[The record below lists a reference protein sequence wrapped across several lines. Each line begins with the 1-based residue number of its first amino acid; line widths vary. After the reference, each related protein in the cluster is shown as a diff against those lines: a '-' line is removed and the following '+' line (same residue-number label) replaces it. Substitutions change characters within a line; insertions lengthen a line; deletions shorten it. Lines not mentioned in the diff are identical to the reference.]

1 MPIFFKPSASDFSLS
16 ADSIGNRWL
25 QEPVVRP
32 NGFPLYHWIQ
42 TERGEGL
49 LTLEG
54 QKLLL
59 KPGDGVLIAP
69 HVPHEYRENDGS
81 GMWFTSFLT
90 FDGKLSDDLY
100 KICAVSPYLFVPASE
115 GAWFQEWIDR
125 IIDSHFLKNDIDDA
139 ALSVGCFEFLT
150 RLSQLRTGLSR
161 TEHPLYLQYVRPA
174 MQEIESHLSDPINV
188 DDLAEQLHITPQYLT
203 RLFSVLSAALSA
215 RTSAFCASAAP
226 RSFSSAV
233 PTLRST
239 ASPPSAATAM
249 SATLSRFSA
258 SRPGQRRSSSGSCTA
273 YNLKHPS
280 FRRKKRSSVSFHRRR
295 IFFRS
300 LLFHAFQN
308 ASRNRQSVCA
318 CLLEAAG
325 YGCAVADGAEAFDA
339 GAEVFVYDNFVGIEF
354 DFYAVQQCLIAGDTR
369 CYFVEGFDH
378 LGNVD
383 HDTVREYQGKVAR
396 NGIF

>member
-161 TEHPLYLQYVRPA
+161 TEHPVSPVCPPGNSGNRMSSFQPA
-174 MQEIESHLSDPINV
+174 
-188 DDLAEQLHITPQYLT
+188 
-203 RLFSVLSAALSA
+203 
-215 RTSAFCASAAP
+215 
-226 RSFSSAV
+226 
-233 PTLRST
+233 
-239 ASPPSAATAM
+239 
-249 SATLSRFSA
+249 
-258 SRPGQRRSSSGSCTA
+258 
-273 YNLKHPS
+273 
-280 FRRKKRSSVSFHRRR
+280 
-295 IFFRS
+295 
-300 LLFHAFQN
+300 
-308 ASRNRQSVCA
+308 
-318 CLLEAAG
+318 
-325 YGCAVADGAEAFDA
+325 
-339 GAEVFVYDNFVGIEF
+339 
-354 DFYAVQQCLIAGDTR
+354 QCG
-369 CYFVEGFDH
+369 
-378 LGNVD
+378 
-383 HDTVREYQGKVAR
+383 
-396 NGIF
+396 

>member
-139 ALSVGCFEFLT
+139 TLSVGCFEFLT

-174 MQEIESHLSDPINV
+174 MQ
-188 DDLAEQLHITPQYLT
+188 
-203 RLFSVLSAALSA
+203 
-215 RTSAFCASAAP
+215 
-226 RSFSSAV
+226 
-233 PTLRST
+233 
-239 ASPPSAATAM
+239 
-249 SATLSRFSA
+249 
-258 SRPGQRRSSSGSCTA
+258 
-273 YNLKHPS
+273 
-280 FRRKKRSSVSFHRRR
+280 
-295 IFFRS
+295 
-300 LLFHAFQN
+300 
-308 ASRNRQSVCA
+308 
-318 CLLEAAG
+318 
-325 YGCAVADGAEAFDA
+325 
-339 GAEVFVYDNFVGIEF
+339 
-354 DFYAVQQCLIAGDTR
+354 
-369 CYFVEGFDH
+369 
-378 LGNVD
+378 
-383 HDTVREYQGKVAR
+383 
-396 NGIF
+396 

>member
-150 RLSQLRTGLSR
+150 RLFQRFVGSS
-161 TEHPLYLQYVRPA
+161 VRSY
-174 MQEIESHLSDPINV
+174 I
-188 DDLAEQLHITPQYLT
+188 
-203 RLFSVLSAALSA
+203 SVLRISRAKELLISRPYTTLDGIAALCGYRDVSYFISVF
-215 RTSAFCASAAP
+215 RQQTGTTPKQF
-226 RSFSSAV
+226 R
-233 PTLRST
+233 
-239 ASPPSAATAM
+239 
-249 SATLSRFSA
+249 
-258 SRPGQRRSSSGSCTA
+258 
-273 YNLKHPS
+273 NL
-280 FRRKKRSSVSFHRRR
+280 
-295 IFFRS
+295 
-300 LLFHAFQN
+300 
-308 ASRNRQSVCA
+308 
-318 CLLEAAG
+318 
-325 YGCAVADGAEAFDA
+325 YG
-339 GAEVFVYDNFVGIEF
+339 I
-354 DFYAVQQCLIAGDTR
+354 
-369 CYFVEGFDH
+369 
-378 LGNVD
+378 
-383 HDTVREYQGKVAR
+383 
-396 NGIF
+396 

>member
-1 MPIFFKPSASDFSLS
+1 M
-16 ADSIGNRWL
+16 
-25 QEPVVRP
+25 RP

-42 TERGEGL
+42 TGNTAKV

-174 MQEIESHLSDPINV
+174 MQEIESHLSYPLNV

-203 RLFSVLSAALSA
+203 RLFQRFVGSSVRSYISVLRISRA
-215 RTSAFCASAAP
+215 

-258 SRPGQRRSSSGSCTA
+258 SRPGQRRSSSGIYTV

-280 FRRKKRSSVSFHRRR
+280 FRHQKRSSVSFHRRR

-325 YGCAVADGAEAFDA
+325 YGCAVADGAEAFDT

-378 LGNVD
+378 LSNVD
-383 HDTVREYQGKVAR
+383 HETVREYQGKVAR

>member
-150 RLSQLRTGLSR
+150 RLSQLRTGLSGR
-161 TEHPLYLQYVRPA
+161 SIRCISS
-174 MQEIESHLSDPINV
+174 M
-188 DDLAEQLHITPQYLT
+188 
-203 RLFSVLSAALSA
+203 SA
-215 RTSAFCASAAP
+215 RQCRKSKVIFPT
-226 RSFSSAV
+226 RSMWMISRNSSI
-233 PTLRST
+233 S
-239 ASPPSAATAM
+239 
-249 SATLSRFSA
+249 
-258 SRPGQRRSSSGSCTA
+258 RRS
-273 YNLKHPS
+273 
-280 FRRKKRSSVSFHRRR
+280 
-295 IFFRS
+295 I
-300 LLFHAFQN
+300 
-308 ASRNRQSVCA
+308 
-318 CLLEAAG
+318 
-325 YGCAVADGAEAFDA
+325 
-339 GAEVFVYDNFVGIEF
+339 
-354 DFYAVQQCLIAGDTR
+354 
-369 CYFVEGFDH
+369 
-378 LGNVD
+378 
-383 HDTVREYQGKVAR
+383 
-396 NGIF
+396 

>member
-42 TERGEGL
+42 TERSEGL

-54 QKLLL
+54 QELLL

-100 KICAVSPYLFVPASE
+100 KICAVSPYLFVPAPE

-161 TEHPLYLQYVRPA
+161 TEHPLYLQL
-174 MQEIESHLSDPINV
+174 IKNES
-188 DDLAEQLHITPQYLT
+188 Y
-203 RLFSVLSAALSA
+203 
-215 RTSAFCASAAP
+215 
-226 RSFSSAV
+226 
-233 PTLRST
+233 
-239 ASPPSAATAM
+239 
-249 SATLSRFSA
+249 
-258 SRPGQRRSSSGSCTA
+258 
-273 YNLKHPS
+273 
-280 FRRKKRSSVSFHRRR
+280 
-295 IFFRS
+295 FRS
-300 LLFHAFQN
+300 I
-308 ASRNRQSVCA
+308 S
-318 CLLEAAG
+318 
-325 YGCAVADGAEAFDA
+325 
-339 GAEVFVYDNFVGIEF
+339 
-354 DFYAVQQCLIAGDTR
+354 
-369 CYFVEGFDH
+369 
-378 LGNVD
+378 
-383 HDTVREYQGKVAR
+383 
-396 NGIF
+396 

>member
-139 ALSVGCFEFLT
+139 TLDG
-150 RLSQLRTGLSR
+150 
-161 TEHPLYLQYVRPA
+161 
-174 MQEIESHLSDPINV
+174 I
-188 DDLAEQLHITPQYLT
+188 
-203 RLFSVLSAALSA
+203 AALCGYRDVSYFI
-215 RTSAFCASAAP
+215 S
-226 RSFSSAV
+226 V
-233 PTLRST
+233 
-239 ASPPSAATAM
+239 
-249 SATLSRFSA
+249 
-258 SRPGQRRSSSGSCTA
+258 
-273 YNLKHPS
+273 
-280 FRRKKRSSVSFHRRR
+280 FRQQTGTTPKQFRK
-295 IFFRS
+295 
-300 LLFHAFQN
+300 L
-308 ASRNRQSVCA
+308 
-318 CLLEAAG
+318 
-325 YGCAVADGAEAFDA
+325 YG
-339 GAEVFVYDNFVGIEF
+339 I
-354 DFYAVQQCLIAGDTR
+354 
-369 CYFVEGFDH
+369 
-378 LGNVD
+378 
-383 HDTVREYQGKVAR
+383 
-396 NGIF
+396 

>member
-150 RLSQLRTGLSR
+150 RLFQRFVGSS
-161 TEHPLYLQYVRPA
+161 VRSY
-174 MQEIESHLSDPINV
+174 I
-188 DDLAEQLHITPQYLT
+188 
-203 RLFSVLSAALSA
+203 SVLRISRAKELLISRPYTTLDGIAALCGYRDVSYFI
-215 RTSAFCASAAP
+215 S
-226 RSFSSAV
+226 V
-233 PTLRST
+233 
-239 ASPPSAATAM
+239 
-249 SATLSRFSA
+249 
-258 SRPGQRRSSSGSCTA
+258 
-273 YNLKHPS
+273 
-280 FRRKKRSSVSFHRRR
+280 FRQQTGTTPKQFRK
-295 IFFRS
+295 
-300 LLFHAFQN
+300 L
-308 ASRNRQSVCA
+308 
-318 CLLEAAG
+318 
-325 YGCAVADGAEAFDA
+325 YG
-339 GAEVFVYDNFVGIEF
+339 I
-354 DFYAVQQCLIAGDTR
+354 
-369 CYFVEGFDH
+369 
-378 LGNVD
+378 
-383 HDTVREYQGKVAR
+383 
-396 NGIF
+396 

>member
-42 TERGEGL
+42 TERGKGL

-54 QKLLL
+54 QELLL

-90 FDGKLSDDLY
+90 F
-100 KICAVSPYLFVPASE
+100 
-115 GAWFQEWIDR
+115 DR

-174 MQEIESHLSDPINV
+174 MQEIESHLSDPLNV

-203 RLFSVLSAALSA
+203 RLFQRFVGSSVRSYISVLRISRAKELLISRPYTTLDGIAALCGYRDVSYFI
-215 RTSAFCASAAP
+215 S
-226 RSFSSAV
+226 V
-233 PTLRST
+233 
-239 ASPPSAATAM
+239 
-249 SATLSRFSA
+249 
-258 SRPGQRRSSSGSCTA
+258 
-273 YNLKHPS
+273 
-280 FRRKKRSSVSFHRRR
+280 FRQQTGTTPKQFRK
-295 IFFRS
+295 
-300 LLFHAFQN
+300 L
-308 ASRNRQSVCA
+308 
-318 CLLEAAG
+318 
-325 YGCAVADGAEAFDA
+325 YG
-339 GAEVFVYDNFVGIEF
+339 I
-354 DFYAVQQCLIAGDTR
+354 
-369 CYFVEGFDH
+369 
-378 LGNVD
+378 
-383 HDTVREYQGKVAR
+383 
-396 NGIF
+396 

>member
-49 LTLEG
+49 LTLKG
-54 QKLLL
+54 QELLL

-174 MQEIESHLSDPINV
+174 MQEIESHLSDPLNV

-203 RLFSVLSAALSA
+203 RLFQRFVGSSVRSNISDLRIRRAKELGLAAILRVFLLDSIALESLDKIPANLPDCLDLLPGAMPKILRRVCAKAKVPVLTGGLIADKEDVLAALEA
-215 RTSAFCASAAP
+215 G
-226 RSFSSAV
+226 
-233 PTLRST
+233 
-239 ASPPSAATAM
+239 ATAI
-249 SATLSRFSA
+249 STTN
-258 SRPGQRRSSSGSCTA
+258 Q
-273 YNLKHPS
+273 
-280 FRRKKRSSVSFHRRR
+280 
-295 IFFRS
+295 
-300 LLFHAFQN
+300 
-308 ASRNRQSVCA
+308 
-318 CLLEAAG
+318 
-325 YGCAVADGAEAFDA
+325 AVWDM
-339 GAEVFVYDNFVGIEF
+339 
-354 DFYAVQQCLIAGDTR
+354 
-369 CYFVEGFDH
+369 
-378 LGNVD
+378 
-383 HDTVREYQGKVAR
+383 
-396 NGIF
+396 

>member
-42 TERGEGL
+42 TERGKGL

-54 QKLLL
+54 QELLL

-69 HVPHEYRENDGS
+69 HVPHEYRENDGR

-174 MQEIESHLSDPINV
+174 MQEIESHLSDPLNV

-203 RLFSVLSAALSA
+203 RLFCRQFCPLVHQRSAHQPRQGASHQPSLHYA
-215 RTSAFCASAAP
+215 RRHRRPLRLP
-226 RSFSSAV
+226 RCQLLYLGFPPADRDNTEAV
-233 PTLRST
+233 P
-239 ASPPSAATAM
+239 
-249 SATLSRFSA
+249 
-258 SRPGQRRSSSGSCTA
+258 
-273 YNLKHPS
+273 
-280 FRRKKRSSVSFHRRR
+280 
-295 IFFRS
+295 
-300 LLFHAFQN
+300 
-308 ASRNRQSVCA
+308 
-318 CLLEAAG
+318 EA
-325 YGCAVADGAEAFDA
+325 
-339 GAEVFVYDNFVGIEF
+339 
-354 DFYAVQQCLIAGDTR
+354 
-369 CYFVEGFDH
+369 
-378 LGNVD
+378 
-383 HDTVREYQGKVAR
+383 VRH
-396 NGIF
+396 II

>member
-161 TEHPLYLQYVRPA
+161 ENAAALAALLNRNLTFVAPVD
-174 MQEIESHLSDPINV
+174 LSPRL
-188 DDLAEQLHITPQYLT
+188 LAELCSQISPELVPVISAAAAILQDSTQPHVYLGGEQYLLNWPQLDGKVGSILSLLNDEEQAAALIAPPAEQSESILLGEDLEPQIPGLCIVSDRYLVGGGLWGSVALIGPTRMPFQKLMPLLHTFADQLGEGMSGKRKDTPQ
-203 RLFSVLSAALSA
+203 A
-215 RTSAFCASAAP
+215 AAP
-226 RSFSSAV
+226 RRTV
-233 PTLRST
+233 I
-239 ASPPSAATAM
+239 
-249 SATLSRFSA
+249 
-258 SRPGQRRSSSGSCTA
+258 
-273 YNLKHPS
+273 YKED
-280 FRRKKRSSVSFHRRR
+280 
-295 IFFRS
+295 
-300 LLFHAFQN
+300 
-308 ASRNRQSVCA
+308 
-318 CLLEAAG
+318 LE
-325 YGCAVADGAEAFDA
+325 
-339 GAEVFVYDNFVGIEF
+339 
-354 DFYAVQQCLIAGDTR
+354 
-369 CYFVEGFDH
+369 
-378 LGNVD
+378 
-383 HDTVREYQGKVAR
+383 
-396 NGIF
+396 